1 MGDEVGYTYS
11 GLSQL
16 RIRVEVVN
24 AQECQLH
31 ADVDEVN
38 SSGDLNILGND
49 TEADHFVASADTLP
63 RDKVTRQEGR
73 HAQRIRG
80 STFLQCQ
87 PSP

>member
-1 MGDEVGYTYS
+1 VGDEVGYTYS
-11 GLSQL
+11 GLSKL
-16 RIRVEVVN
+16 RVRVEIVYT
-24 AQECQLH
+24 QECQLH

-38 SSGDLNILGND
+38 SGGNLNVLGND

-63 RDKVTRQEGR
+63 GDKVTRQKGR